1 MTEALIKAVIGVLV
15 TALWGWFLWL
25 IKRMFKKQKA
35 TDEGLQSLLR
45 AELIRTY
52 EKGVDRGYCPI
63 YSKEAFEKCYKAYHD
78 LGGNGV
84 IDEIYQTVMRLPT
97 SKPRV

>member
-1 MTEALIKAVIGVLV
+1 MTEALIKAVISVVV

-35 TDEGLQSLLR
+35 TEEGLQSLLR

-52 EKGVDRGYCPI
+52 EKSMERGFIPI
-63 YSKEAFEKCYKAYHD
+63 YSKQAFRSPHNRSSALTGEF
-78 LGGNGV
+78 
-84 IDEIYQTVMRLPT
+84 T
-97 SKPRV
+97 